1 MANIRNQDE
10 SNNMAKF
17 RTRIEEMRKERGW
30 ERQDLLRQVMTRK
43 GNMTYQTI
51 MQWEKHGLSRID
63 AQTADVFSQIFGVHW
78 HELFVLESDE
88 AISAPV
94 AEAADD
100 GSKRRNERRKP

>member
-1 MANIRNQDE
+1 MAIIRNQDE

-30 ERQDLLRQVMTRK
+30 ERQDLLREVMIRNQ
-43 GNMTYQTI
+43 NMTYQTI

-63 AQTADVFSQIFGVHW
+63 AQTADVFSQIFGVDW

-88 AISAPV
+88 PAPV
-94 AEAADD
+94 ADVADD
-100 GSKRRNERRKP
+100 GSKRRNVRNQSK